1 MHSLSK
7 YMRLSEPTTKIRMKI
22 DPYYQRRTCSPMT
35 VAPGNLGFMRI
46 YSRGFFGDEALNDSW
61 VIGRYVFGPLG
72 NEANIII

>member
-61 VIGRYVFGPLG
+61 VIENVDFSGFSDATSSAP
-72 NEANIII
+72 